1 MISTRIKLSLAAIVM
16 MGLIVSLVLQRQHLT
31 QMRAENAALRQQAA
45 ELAELQ
51 ANNQRSANLPPA
63 ADVAG
68 RSQREHQELLR
79 LRGEVARLRSGIA
92 HSASGE
98 PSVQG
103 NPAPAPSG
111 TNDQVLPL
119 RCTATATATVRA
131 GDSFATGG
139 WLTSPGT
146 RTFFLA
152 TPTLV
157 QGDAGERIVDIPTI
171 LMTMHEAE
179 LPDALLKKFEFQSEG
194 SSPVLTGTDLDVL
207 MAALKSGQGSNVVS
221 RPRVATGDNGE
232 ASLVVG
238 QTSAVLKNP
247 DGTPRFTGTEL
258 RLLPRIKDGDMIEV
272 GVNLKY
278 DVPSDAAANDAL
290 HPSQ

>member
-1 MISTRIKLSLAAIVM
+1 MLSTKLRLGLAAIVIL
-16 MGLIVSLVLQRQHLT
+16 GLSISLVLQRQHLT
-31 QMRAENAALRQQAA
+31 QLRAENTALRQQAA
-45 ELAELQ
+45 DLAALQ
-51 ANNQRSANLPPA
+51 ANNQRFANLPPA

-79 LRGEVARLRSGIA
+79 LRGEVSRLRNGFA
-92 HSASGE
+92 HSALGE

-171 LMTMHEAE
+171 LMTMPEAE
-179 LPDALLKKFEFQSEG
+179 LPDALLKKLEFQPEG
-194 SSPVLTGTDLDVL
+194 SSPVLTGTELDVL

-247 DGTPRFTGTEL
+247 DGTPRFPGTEL
-258 RLLPRIKDGDMIEV
+258 HILPRIKDGGMIELAV
-272 GVNLKY
+272 SLKY
-278 DVPSDAAANDAL
+278 DVQIGRASCR
-290 HPSQ
+290 

>member
-1 MISTRIKLSLAAIVM
+1 MLSTKLRLSLVAIVIL
-16 MGLIVSLVLQRQHLT
+16 GLAIPLFLQRQRLT
-31 QMRAENAALRQQAA
+31 QLRAENATLRQQAA
-45 ELAELQ
+45 DLAALQ
-51 ANNQRSANLPPA
+51 ANNQRPAHQPPD

-79 LRGEVARLRSGIA
+79 LRGEVSRLRNGIA
-92 HSASGE
+92 HPAARE
-98 PSVQG
+98 TAVQG
-103 NPAPAPSG
+103 DSAPAQSG
-111 TNDQVLPL
+111 TNDQALPL

-171 LMTMHEAE
+171 LMTMPEAE
-179 LPDALLKKFEFQSEG
+179 LPDALLKKLEFQPEG

-290 HPSQ
+290 PPSQ

>member
-1 MISTRIKLSLAAIVM
+1 MLSTKLRLGLAAIVIL
-16 MGLIVSLVLQRQHLT
+16 GLSILLVLQRQHLT
-31 QMRAENAALRQQAA
+31 QLRAENTALRQQAA
-45 ELAELQ
+45 DLAALQ
-51 ANNQRSANLPPA
+51 ANNQRPAHQPPD

-79 LRGEVARLRSGIA
+79 LRGEVSRLRSGIA
-92 HSASGE
+92 HSALGE

-171 LMTMHEAE
+171 LMTMPEAE
-179 LPDALLKKFEFQSEG
+179 LPDTLLKKLEFQPEG

-207 MAALKSGQGSNVVS
+207 MGALKSGQGSNVVS
-221 RPRVATGDNGE
+221 GPRVATSDDGE
-232 ASLVVG
+232 ASLMVG
-238 QTSAVLKNP
+238 ATSAVLKNP
-247 DGTPRFTGTEL
+247 DGTPRFTGTQL
-258 RLLPRIKDGDMIEV
+258 HMLPRIKDGEMVEV

-278 DVPSDAAANDAL
+278 DVPSDAADDGAA
-290 HPSQ
+290 PPGQ

>member
-1 MISTRIKLSLAAIVM
+1 AV
-16 MGLIVSLVLQRQHLT
+16 
-31 QMRAENAALRQQAA
+31 
-45 ELAELQ
+45 Q
-51 ANNQRSANLPPA
+51 ANNQRPAHQPPD

-79 LRGEVARLRSGIA
+79 LRGEVSRLRNGIA
-92 HSASGE
+92 HPAARE
-98 PSVQG
+98 TAVQG
-103 NPAPAPSG
+103 DSAPAPSG

-179 LPDALLKKFEFQSEG
+179 LPDALLKKLEAQPVG
-194 SSPVLTGTDLDVL
+194 ASPVLTGTELDVL

-221 RPRVATGDNGE
+221 RPRGAPGGNG
-232 ASLVVG
+232 G
-238 QTSAVLKNP
+238 
-247 DGTPRFTGTEL
+247 G
-258 RLLPRIKDGDMIEV
+258 
-272 GVNLKY
+272 
-278 DVPSDAAANDAL
+278 
-290 HPSQ
+290 

>member
-51 ANNQRSANLPPA
+51 ANNQRSANQPPDA
-63 ADVAG
+63 EVSAH
-68 RSQREHQELLR
+68 SQRERQELLR
-79 LRGEVARLRSGIA
+79 LRGEVARLRNGLP
-92 HSASGE
+92 HPTPQE
-98 PSVQG
+98 PALQS
-103 NPAPAPSG
+103 NTAPGQPG
-111 TNDQVLPL
+111 TDDQALPL

-152 TPTLV
+152 TPSLV
-157 QGDAGERIVDIPTI
+157 KGDAGDRIIDISTI
-171 LMTMHEAE
+171 LMTMPEAD
-179 LPDALLKKFEFQSEG
+179 LPDTLLKKLEAQPAG
-194 SSPVLTGTDLDVL
+194 ASPVFTGTELDVL

-221 RPRVATGDNGE
+221 GPRVATSDDGE
-232 ASLVVG
+232 ASLMVG
-238 QTSAVLKNP
+238 ATSAVLKNP

-258 RLLPRIKDGDMIEV
+258 HMLPRIKDGEMVEV

-278 DVPSDAAANDAL
+278 DVPSDAADDGAA
-290 HPSQ
+290 PPGQ

>member
-1 MISTRIKLSLAAIVM
+1 MLSTKLRLSLVAIVIL
-16 MGLIVSLVLQRQHLT
+16 GLAIPLFLQRQRLT
-31 QMRAENAALRQQAA
+31 QLRAENSTLRQQAA
-45 ELAELQ
+45 DLAALQ
-51 ANNQRSANLPPA
+51 ANNQRPAHQPPD

-79 LRGEVARLRSGIA
+79 LRGEVSRLRSGIA

-171 LMTMHEAE
+171 LMTMPEAE
-179 LPDALLKKFEFQSEG
+179 LPDTLLKKLKFQPEG

-207 MAALKSGQGSNVVS
+207 MGALKSGQGSNVVS
-221 RPRVATGDNGE
+221 RPRVATGDDGE
-232 ASLVVG
+232 ASLTVG
-238 QTSAVLKNP
+238 QTSATLTNP

-258 RLLPRIKDGDMIEV
+258 HILPRIKDGGMIELAV
-272 GVNLKY
+272 SLKY
-278 DVPSDAAANDAL
+278 DVPSDRPADDAAT
-290 HPSQ
+290 PGQ